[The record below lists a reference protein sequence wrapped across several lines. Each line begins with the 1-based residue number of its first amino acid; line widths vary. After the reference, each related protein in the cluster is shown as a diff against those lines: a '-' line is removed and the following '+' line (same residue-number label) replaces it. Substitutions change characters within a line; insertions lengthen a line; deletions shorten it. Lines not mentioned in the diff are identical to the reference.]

1 MAGNI
6 LAAVDIG
13 SNAVRLLIRSILD
26 LGEEPALRQTAYL
39 RVPLRLGEDVFA
51 GGRISAEKEARI
63 RDAMRGFAYLMR
75 AYGVSRFSVC
85 ATSAMRDA
93 ENGPAI
99 RAAVRE
105 DCGFDINIISGREEA
120 EIVRDAVDFNGI
132 SGRKENRVYMD
143 VGGGSTEVVA
153 HAGGQSVF
161 SGSFR
166 LGAVRSLA
174 GAAAGEDRAAF
185 VREMEEIGRTYA
197 PGALIAFGG
206 NINKAQELL
215 GKKKGEVLRPE
226 ELAALCAGLR
236 NLNVKERMRR
246 FGLNEH
252 RADVIVPALEIF
264 LLLLESCPSLQA
276 IHVSRAGLADGIIR
290 RLCRTPGMGQ
300 PIEEARI

>member
-1 MAGNI
+1 MTGNI
-6 LAAVDIG
+6 LAAVDMG
-13 SNAVRLLIRSILD
+13 SNAVRLLIHNVLD
-26 LGEEPALRQTAYL
+26 LGEGPVFRQTAYL

-51 GGRISAEKEARI
+51 GGRISAEKEGRI
-63 RDAMRGFAYLMR
+63 RDTMRGFAYLMR

-93 ENGPAI
+93 ENGQAI

-120 EIVRDAVDFNGI
+120 EIVRESVDFNEVAGLK
-132 SGRKENRVYMD
+132 GNCVYMD

-153 HAGGQSVF
+153 YAGGQSVF

-174 GAAAGEDRAAF
+174 GAATGEERAVF
-185 VREMEEIGRTYA
+185 VREVEGIGRVHV
-197 PGALIAFGG
+197 PSALIAFGG

-215 GKKKGEVLRPE
+215 GKKKHDTLRPE
-226 ELAALCAGLR
+226 ELAALCARLKD
-236 NLNVKERMRR
+236 LSCEERMRL
-246 FGLNEH
+246 FGLNSH

-276 IHVSRAGLADGIIR
+276 IHVSRAGLADGLIR
-290 RLCRTPGMGQ
+290 RLCRRPDMGQ